1 MIDTTATPTSFNQ
14 PRYWLWWT
22 AATIGGWI
30 IGYLINNLIITAFN
44 LTAEVVTQS
53 DRPELIIASILAL
66 VSMGLA
72 IGLLQWLALRRALAA
87 QSPSITLWIPATTLG
102 FAFGIWFGL
111 AFMGLGTGVAQWWV
125 IRKTFSKGSWWPTIS
140 AVIWPLG
147 YLAGGSV
154 GGALIPVTNSQLLAG
169 GIGILVTGLIVGA
182 VTGAVL
188 LWMLRER
195 RLEEA
200 A

>member
-1 MIDTTATPTSFNQ
+1 MTETQPASTSFNQ

-22 AATIGGWI
+22 AATIVGWI
-30 IGYLINNLIITAFN
+30 IGYLINNLIIAAFN
-44 LTAEVVTQS
+44 FTEEAVTQS

-66 VSMGLA
+66 VSMGLSV
-72 IGLLQWLALRRALAA
+72 GVFQWLVLRREVPA
-87 QSPSITLWIPATTLG
+87 STLWAPATTLG
-102 FAFGIWFGL
+102 FAVGIWFGL
-111 AFMGLGTGVAQWWV
+111 AFMGLGTGLAQWWV
-125 IRKTFSKGSWWPTIS
+125 VRKTFSKGSWWPTIS

-147 YLAGGSV
+147 YLAGGAV

-188 LWMLRER
+188 LWMLREQR
-195 RLEEA
+195 REEA